1 MCEYCQKDGYY
12 ERNKSLISKTL
23 KNNVDIDLSINVKDK
38 KLVASIENLTMNPED
53 NNWILPSK
61 KINFCPMCR
70 KEVGRVNKE
79 EIVQR
84 LKFTSDEI
92 NKDIKRFE
100 ETHNFEYIYDYNIY
114 STKEFID
121 ELIDAMEDKQ
131 C

>member
-1 MCEYCQKDGYY
+1 MCMYCEKGK
-12 ERNKSLISKTL
+12 EIRNDNNIKSFISKAHFGYSIISQIS
-23 KNNVDIDLSINVKDK
+23 NNCFNLGFINY
-38 KLVASIENLTMNPED
+38 
-53 NNWILPSK
+53 
-61 KINFCPMCR
+61 CPMCR
-70 KEVGRVNKE
+70 KEARRVNKE